1 MVSKVLDEQRLATI
15 RRGCAETIREM
26 VARDPLS
33 AGNRGS
39 HRYTFG
45 TAPAHFGKQQEW
57 ACLIDPPRT
66 IAVLSA
72 IFGSDDF
79 HQTASAS
86 GGDFV
91 LPGCCEYQHLHSCA
105 APPLP
110 TSPSHLPSRTPE
122 QPRYP
127 FCSPASFR
135 RQTPGADTKL
145 FALSDSAMGFAMRC
159 AACYAECW
167 APTHGRWHMDWL

>member
-26 VARDPLS
+26 VARDPQS

-45 TAPAHFGKQQEW
+45 TAPAHFGHQHEW
-57 ACLIDPPRT
+57 ATLIDPPRT
-66 IAVLSA
+66 LAVLSA

-79 HQTASAS
+79 LQTASAS

-91 LPGCCEYQHLHSCA
+91 LPGCCEYQHLHACA
-105 APPLP
+105 AAPLATSLP
-110 TSPSHLPSRTPE
+110 TRGIHS
-122 QPRYP
+122 
-127 FCSPASFR
+127 A
-135 RQTPGADTKL
+135 RQRHSDAKPGAQLTQIKSL
-145 FALSDSAMGFAMRC
+145 R
-159 AACYAECW
+159 AAFQ
-167 APTHGRWHMDWL
+167 